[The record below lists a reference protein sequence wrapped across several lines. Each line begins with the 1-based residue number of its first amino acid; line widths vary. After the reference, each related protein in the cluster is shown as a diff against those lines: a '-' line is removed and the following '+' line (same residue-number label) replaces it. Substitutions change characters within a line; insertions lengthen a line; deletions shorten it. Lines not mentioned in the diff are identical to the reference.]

1 MLGAVQTGIRQIEV
15 REVGEP
21 TGGESTALVRIR
33 ASGICG
39 SDLHPYHGRAAPR
52 QYPEG
57 HEVSGEVLS
66 LPPGYNG
73 PIKPGDLVALDT
85 ICLGLAC
92 GECSYCVAG
101 WPYHCRVRMRTPYGS
116 GGFAERIRRKA
127 VGLFALPSTMT
138 LEQGAL
144 VEPFAIGV
152 HAVRYGG
159 MMAGA
164 SVAVIGA
171 GTIGLMTLLAA
182 KAMGASSVHV
192 LARYPHQAELATSL
206 GATSVTTADWAGSIA
221 HVLEQTAG
229 IGADFVVETVGGH
242 TNSVDLCWQVAR
254 PQATVVI
261 LGIFPD
267 PVPVNLL
274 RPSDWELKVV
284 FPECYST
291 VDGRNDY
298 DVAIDLIANGRAPVE
313 KLVTHRFPLEEA
325 TEAFRVAADKS
336 TGSVKVQL
344 VM

>member
-1 MLGAVQTGIRQIEV
+1 MRGAVQTGIRQIEV

-21 TGGESTALVRIR
+21 TGGESTALVKIR

-57 HEVSGEVLS
+57 HEVSGEILS
-66 LPPGYNG
+66 LPTGYSG
-73 PIKPGDLVALDT
+73 SIKPGDLVALDT

-92 GECSYCVAG
+92 GECVYCVSG
-101 WPYHCRVRMRTPYGS
+101 WPYHCRTRMRTPYGS
-116 GGFAERIRRKA
+116 GGFAQLIRRKTA
-127 VGLFALPSTMT
+127 GLFPLASNMT

-159 MMAGA
+159 MAPGS
-164 SVAVIGA
+164 SVAVVGG

-182 KAMGASSVHV
+182 RALGASSVHV
-192 LARYPHQAELATSL
+192 VARYPHQAELALKL
-206 GATSVTTADWAGSIA
+206 GATSVTTADWSGSIA
-221 HVLEQTAG
+221 HVVEQTGG

-291 VDGRNDY
+291 MDGRNDY
-298 DVAIDLIANGRAPVE
+298 DVAIELIATGRAPVE
-313 KLVTHRFPLEEA
+313 KMVTHRFPLEDA
-325 TEAFRVAADKS
+325 PEAFRVAADKS
-336 TGSVKVQL
+336 TGSVKVHFVL
-344 VM
+344 